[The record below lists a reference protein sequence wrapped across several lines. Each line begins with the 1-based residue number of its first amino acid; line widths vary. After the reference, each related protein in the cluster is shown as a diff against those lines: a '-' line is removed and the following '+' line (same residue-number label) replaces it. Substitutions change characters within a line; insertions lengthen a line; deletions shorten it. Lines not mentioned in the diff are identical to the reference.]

1 MKRRTAQWILTP
13 VLAAALAFAPF
24 VGASPTVHAATPQ
37 VAATQTPISVYV
49 DGKRLA
55 LTQAPYESA
64 GSTLVPMKAIFN
76 ALHVTNIVWEQ
87 SSKTLIAR
95 KDRLTIT
102 MQVGSKSAIVNG
114 KTYKLNAPVTV
125 RNGTTF
131 IPLRFVGETLGANVL
146 WDAKA
151 RKVTITSQEAQFA
164 ALQKQWEQE
173 RASHLKTTAQIVQ
186 ENDEKIVMI
195 TTDFGLGSGVVIGE
209 NEILTN
215 YHVMD
220 GATKATALTVDQE
233 TFEVAGV
240 VASSEKNDLAII
252 RTKKPLNIEPV
263 DLNWDYDFEKGDS
276 VIAIGSPLGV
286 QNTASDGIISNI
298 TFDGSVEY
306 IQFSAPIDHGSS
318 GGGLFNQYGELI
330 GITSAGYDDTNA
342 DLNFA
347 VSIYHI
353 AELLDEYDAHPD
365 AKPAFLP
372 SKLPATLKGASMEEI
387 KAVMDKYFS
396 SIQTSYETAALTNWT
411 VKRDEKGWFVFEAKI
426 DPTFYLVYG
435 EQTSH
440 QLGTWALNTGYELKR
455 MLPGETIQ
463 MTINFE
469 QTVEFEPRGYKQEE
483 VTALGDNKWRVA
495 FPVIEYQ
502 AKTTPLLK
510 VRSS

>member
-1 MKRRTAQWILTP
+1 M
-13 VLAAALAFAPF
+13 AFAPF
-24 VGASPTVHAATPQ
+24 VGASPTVHAAAPQ
-37 VAATQTPISVYV
+37 VVSTQTPISVYV
-49 DGKRLA
+49 DGKKLS
-55 LTQAPYESA
+55 LSQSPYETA
-64 GSTLVPMKAIFN
+64 GTTFVPMKAIFN
-76 ALHVTNIVWEQ
+76 ALQVTNIVWEQ
-87 SSKTLIAR
+87 SSKTLIVR
-95 KDRLTIT
+95 KDRFTIT
-102 MQVGSKSAIVNG
+102 LQVGSKTAIVNG
-114 KTYKLNAPVTV
+114 KTYKLAAPVEV

-131 IPLRFVGETLGANVL
+131 IPLRFVGEALGADVKWN
-146 WDAKA
+146 AKE
-151 RKVTITSQEAQFA
+151 RKVTITSLEAQYA
-164 ALQKQWEQE
+164 AQQKQWEQE

-186 ENDEKIVMI
+186 QNDIKVVMI

-220 GATKATALTVDQE
+220 GATKGTVLTADQE

-252 RTKKPLNIEPV
+252 KTKKPLYIEPV
-263 DLNWDYDFEKGDS
+263 ELNWDYDFEKGDS
-276 VIAIGSPLGV
+276 VIAIGSPLGI

-353 AELLDEYDAHPD
+353 AELLGEYDENPD
-365 AKPAFLP
+365 VKPAFLP

-387 KAVMDKYFS
+387 KAVMDKHFS
-396 SIQTSYETAALTNWT
+396 SIQTTLETAELKDWT
-411 VKRDEKGWFVFEAKI
+411 VKRDDKGWLVFEAKI

-435 EQTSH
+435 NKTSD

-455 MLPGETIQ
+455 MLPGEMIQ

-510 VRSS
+510 VRVS